1 LCEQAVAGRRVFG
14 GKAMLS
20 EIDVRNYALIER
32 LSLRFGNGFNVLTGE
47 TGAGKSL
54 VIDCVGLVIG
64 GRASSESVR
73 AGCDSAVVEA
83 VFNISDVPDVEAL
96 LLEQGIDPEPDGTLI
111 VTREVSRQGRSRCR
125 LNGRI
130 VTLTALSAIG
140 ERLVDIYG
148 QHEYQSLARPS
159 RHIGLL
165 DAFGGARLEQVRDSV
180 RQLYEEWRGC
190 EEELAE
196 LRQHARERAQRADLL
211 AFQVNEIESA
221 NLEPGEDVH
230 LVAEQTVLANAE
242 SLYDA
247 VVRAYSLI
255 YESSYPDIASARDML
270 GEALEELDNASRID
284 GTLTSLAESLSALC
298 DHTTEISRALREY
311 RDSIEFDP
319 ERLAEVEER
328 LSAISRLKRKYGDS
342 LADVIDHGQLA
353 REELESMTGAG
364 RRVDELEGR
373 SAALSE
379 ELGNC
384 ASKLSAMR
392 CEIAAELEKEV
403 SRELRDLSM
412 PHAVFKVDVGRKR
425 DGHEI
430 VVDGTP
436 VVIGPDG
443 FDDVEFLFS
452 ANPGEEP
459 RPLARIASGGEMSR
473 VMLAIKSVLAV
484 ADAMP
489 TMVFDEVDAGIGGEA
504 AIAVA
509 SKLANIGKVRQVL
522 AVTHLPQIAA
532 VADNHYAV
540 SKLERSGRMEV
551 TVEKLDIEERV
562 TEVARM
568 LAGEAPSSVT
578 VAHARE
584 MLSRR

>member
-1 LCEQAVAGRRVFG
+1 
-14 GKAMLS
+14 MLS

-180 RQLYEEWRGC
+180 RQLYEEWREC

>member
-1 LCEQAVAGRRVFG
+1 
-14 GKAMLS
+14 MLS

-540 SKLERSGRMEV
+540 SKLERSGRTEV

>member
-1 LCEQAVAGRRVFG
+1 
-14 GKAMLS
+14 MLS

-32 LSLRFGNGFNVLTGE
+32 LSLRFGKGFNVLTGE

-180 RQLYEEWRGC
+180 RQLYEEWREC

-379 ELGNC
+379 ELGSC

-540 SKLERSGRMEV
+540 SKLERSGRTEV